1 MWYGTDDIDTIQASL
16 LRTLASRHRLRIVHR
31 LAEGEREVHELAD
44 GLGLSQAATS
54 QHLGALRSAGL
65 VDSTR
70 DGRAVRYRLSDPEIG
85 DACALMRSV
94 LVRRLSRLGD
104 LAAAADRR
112 SAADPGTSDDLGTPS
127 DPGTPA
133 ARVATAALPVGAVSE
148 RRVGITTTATPIEVR
163 HP

>member
-31 LAEGEREVHELAD
+31 LAEGEREVHELAE

-65 VDSTR
+65 VDATR

-85 DACALMRSV
+85 AACALMRTV

-104 LAAAADRR
+104 LAAAAGRR
-112 SAADPGTSDDLGTPS
+112 GGTTTP
-127 DPGTPA
+127 TPA
-133 ARVATAALPVGAVSE
+133 
-148 RRVGITTTATPIEVR
+148 EVR
-163 HP
+163 HR